1 MIKPQFSPRFL
12 IWLVLFSLLMM
23 GVVMAWQ
30 HMQPQAEETA
40 FAVARKSILDRAN
53 GYKQFWLVHKQP
65 VQQIMDGQPVTFNP
79 YGWVL
84 PVKEG
89 KTDCGHWLTLLYP
102 ERKIIGLA
110 LLGSESLQ
118 QGQTQIC
125 HYQYE
130 GGHQLTIRLEG
141 RRFRVE

>member
-12 IWLVLFSLLMM
+12 IWLVLFCLLMM

-30 HMQPQAEETA
+30 HMEPQAEETA

-65 VQQIMDGQPVTFNP
+65 EQQKMDGALVIFNP

-84 PVKEG
+84 PQHQG
-89 KTDCGHWLTLLYP
+89 KTDCDYWLTLLYP
-102 ERKIIGLA
+102 DRKIIGLA
-110 LLGSESLQ
+110 LLGSDSIQ
-118 QGQTQIC
+118 QGQAQIC
-125 HYQYE
+125 VYQYE
-130 GGHQLTIRLEG
+130 GGHQLTIRLDG